1 MNYYDKNII
10 EIHND
15 LINKKVTSKD
25 LIDFSK
31 NKILETN
38 EKFNAYNLVLDSKEN
53 NEINTLLSGIPYA
66 MKDNIST
73 KGIRTTACSNTLK
86 DYVPIY
92 NATVYEK
99 LSQSGA
105 IMIGKTNMDELAMGG
120 TGLTGNA
127 GIVKNPYDE
136 ERISAGSSAG
146 SAVAVATKTVPF
158 AICTDTGDSIR
169 KPAAYT
175 GVVGYKPSYGL
186 ISRYGLFAFASSLD
200 TIGVITNSVIDAATV
215 VNAVKGSDEKD
226 MTTIKDMDEVD
237 LTKDFNNLN
246 SKKLFYIKEIVD
258 KSKYTN
264 PNTIKIIDDFNK
276 LLDLLKSKGYEI
288 YEESID
294 ENLLKALKPVYT
306 SISCAE
312 VTSNNSNLTGISFGH
327 REKGESAMD
336 VIKNFRTKNFSSLI
350 KRRFVI
356 GSFILQK
363 ENQEKYFIN
372 AKRVRRLIVDKMNE
386 LFDKY
391 DALILPVGS
400 GPAKYIEGSENNL
413 SSSNSVLEDHLQI
426 GNFGGFPSITIPNG
440 FVNKLPVAVNITGK
454 VKDDINVLNIAYAL
468 ESKMEYKNQLAKEVE

>member
-15 LINKKVTSKD
+15 LINKKVASKD

-38 EKFNAYNLVLDSKEN
+38 EKFNAYNLVLDPVEN

-99 LSQSGA
+99 LCKNGA

-158 AICTDTGDSIR
+158 AIGTDTGDSIR

-215 VNAVKGSDEKD
+215 VNTVKGSDDKD
-226 MTTIKDMDEVD
+226 MTTIKDMDEID

-276 LLDLLKSKGYEI
+276 LLDLLKSNGYEI
-288 YEESID
+288 YEESMD

-372 AKRVRRLIVDKMNE
+372 AKKVRRVVVNTFNE
-386 LFDKY
+386 LFTIY
-391 DALILPVGS
+391 DGLILPAQSDIAPKICDTTDEMG
-400 GPAKYIEGSENNL
+400 KDEN
-413 SSSNSVLEDHLQI
+413 VLDNHLVI
-426 GNFGGFPSITIPNG
+426 GNFGGYPSITLPY
-440 FVNKLPVAVNITGK
+440 NKLGGMPVGINITSGFK
-454 VKDDINVLNIAYAL
+454 NDSYMLAIANDIEKII
-468 ESKMEYKNQLAKEVE
+468 KEDIHD

>member
-15 LINKKVTSKD
+15 LINKKVASKD

-38 EKFNAYNLVLDSKEN
+38 EKFNAFNLVLDSKEN

-99 LSQSGA
+99 LCKNGA

-158 AICTDTGDSIR
+158 AIGTDTGDSIR
-169 KPAAYT
+169 KPAAYI

-226 MTTIKDMDEVD
+226 MTTIKDMDEID
-237 LTKDFNNLN
+237 LTKDFNNLK

-264 PNTIKIIDDFNK
+264 SNTIKIIDDFNK
-276 LLDLLKSKGYEI
+276 LLDTLKDKGYEI

-306 SISCAE
+306 
-312 VTSNNSNLTGISFGH
+312 
-327 REKGESAMD
+327 
-336 VIKNFRTKNFSSLI
+336 
-350 KRRFVI
+350 
-356 GSFILQK
+356 
-363 ENQEKYFIN
+363 
-372 AKRVRRLIVDKMNE
+372 
-386 LFDKY
+386 
-391 DALILPVGS
+391 
-400 GPAKYIEGSENNL
+400 
-413 SSSNSVLEDHLQI
+413 
-426 GNFGGFPSITIPNG
+426 
-440 FVNKLPVAVNITGK
+440 
-454 VKDDINVLNIAYAL
+454 
-468 ESKMEYKNQLAKEVE
+468 

>member
-53 NEINTLLSGIPYA
+53 NEIYTLLSGIPYA

-158 AICTDTGDSIR
+158 AIGTDTGDSIR

-200 TIGVITNSVIDAATV
+200 TIGVLTNSVIDAAVV
-215 VNAVKGSDEKD
+215 VNTVKGSDDKD
-226 MTTIKDMDEVD
+226 MTTIKDMDEID
-237 LTKDFNNLN
+237 LTKDFNNLR

-276 LLDLLKSKGYEI
+276 LLDTLKDKGYEI

-372 AKRVRRLIVDKMNE
+372 AKKVRRVVVNTFNE
-386 LFDKY
+386 LFTKY
-391 DALILPVGS
+391 DGLILPAQSDIAQKICDTTDEMG
-400 GPAKYIEGSENNL
+400 KDEN
-413 SSSNSVLEDHLQI
+413 VLDNHLVI
-426 GNFGGFPSITIPNG
+426 GNFGGYPSITLPY
-440 FVNKLPVAVNITGK
+440 NKLEGMPIGINITSGFK
-454 VKDDINVLNIAYAL
+454 NDSYMLAVANDIEKII
-468 ESKMEYKNQLAKEVE
+468 KEDIHD

>member
-15 LINKKVTSKD
+15 LINKKVASKD

-38 EKFNAYNLVLDSKEN
+38 EKFNAYNLVLDPVEN

-158 AICTDTGDSIR
+158 AIGTDTGDSIR

-200 TIGVITNSVIDAATV
+200 TIGVITNSVIDAAV
-215 VNAVKGSDEKD
+215 VINTIKGSDDKD

-237 LTKDFNNLN
+237 LTKDFNNLK

-276 LLDLLKSKGYEI
+276 LLDTLKDKGYEI
-288 YEESID
+288 YEESMD

-327 REKGESAMD
+327 REKGDSAMD

-372 AKRVRRLIVDKMNE
+372 AKKVRRVVVNTFNE
-386 LFDKY
+386 LFTIY
-391 DALILPVGS
+391 DGLILPAQSDIAPKICDTTDEMG
-400 GPAKYIEGSENNL
+400 KDEN
-413 SSSNSVLEDHLQI
+413 VLDNHLVI
-426 GNFGGFPSITIPNG
+426 GNFGGYPSITLPY
-440 FVNKLPVAVNITGK
+440 NKLGGMPVGINITSGFK
-454 VKDDINVLNIAYAL
+454 NDSYMLAIANDIEKII
-468 ESKMEYKNQLAKEVE
+468 KEDIHD

>member
-1 MNYYDKNII
+1 
-10 EIHND
+10 
-15 LINKKVTSKD
+15 
-25 LIDFSK
+25 
-31 NKILETN
+31 
-38 EKFNAYNLVLDSKEN
+38 
-53 NEINTLLSGIPYA
+53 
-66 MKDNIST
+66 
-73 KGIRTTACSNTLK
+73 
-86 DYVPIY
+86 
-92 NATVYEK
+92 
-99 LSQSGA
+99 
-105 IMIGKTNMDELAMGG
+105 MIGKTNMDELAMGG

-136 ERISAGSSAG
+136 ERIAAGSSAG

-158 AICTDTGDSIR
+158 AIGTDTGDSIR

-215 VNAVKGSDEKD
+215 VNTVKGSDDKD
-226 MTTIKDMDEVD
+226 MTTIKDMDEID
-237 LTKDFNNLN
+237 LTKDFNNLK

-276 LLDLLKSKGYEI
+276 LLDTLKDKGYEI

-372 AKRVRRLIVDKMNE
+372 AKKVRRVVVNTFNE
-386 LFDKY
+386 LFTIY
-391 DALILPVGS
+391 DGLILPAQSDIAPKICDTTDEMG
-400 GPAKYIEGSENNL
+400 KDEN
-413 SSSNSVLEDHLQI
+413 VLDNHLVI
-426 GNFGGFPSITIPNG
+426 GNFGGYPSITLPY
-440 FVNKLPVAVNITGK
+440 NKLGGMPVGINITSGFK
-454 VKDDINVLNIAYAL
+454 NDSYMLAIANDIEKII
-468 ESKMEYKNQLAKEVE
+468 KEDIHD

>member
-15 LINKKVTSKD
+15 LINKKVASKD

-99 LSQSGA
+99 LSQNGA

-158 AICTDTGDSIR
+158 AIGTDTGDSIR

-215 VNAVKGSDEKD
+215 VNTVKGSDDKD
-226 MTTIKDMDEVD
+226 MTTIKDMDEID

-276 LLDLLKSKGYEI
+276 LLDTLKDKGYEI

-372 AKRVRRLIVDKMNE
+372 AKKVRRVVVNTFNE
-386 LFDKY
+386 LFTKY
-391 DALILPVGS
+391 DGLILHAQSDIAPKICDTTDEMG
-400 GPAKYIEGSENNL
+400 KDEN
-413 SSSNSVLEDHLQI
+413 VLDNHLVI
-426 GNFGGFPSITIPNG
+426 GNFGGYPSITLPY
-440 FVNKLPVAVNITGK
+440 NKLEGMPIGINITSGFK
-454 VKDDINVLNIAYAL
+454 NDSYMLAVANDIEKII
-468 ESKMEYKNQLAKEVE
+468 KEDIHD

>member
-1 MNYYDKNII
+1 MNFYDKNII
-10 EIHND
+10 DLHND
-15 LINKKVTSKD
+15 LVNEIVTSKE
-25 LIDFSK
+25 LIDYSK
-31 NKILETN
+31 NKIN
-38 EKFNAYNLVLDSKEN
+38 EINNKYNAYNLVLSPDEEN
-53 NEINTLLSGIPYA
+53 NMTNVLSGIPYA

-92 NATVYEK
+92 DATIYEK
-99 LSQSGA
+99 LKKAGA

-127 GIVKNPYDE
+127 GIVKNPFDE
-136 ERISAGSSAG
+136 ERITAGSSAG

-158 AICTDTGDSIR
+158 AIGTDTGDSIR

-200 TIGVITNSVIDAATV
+200 TIGVITNSTLDAATI
-215 VNAVKGSDEKD
+215 VNEIKGFDEKD
-226 MTTIKDMDEVD
+226 MTSIRDMDEIN
-237 LTKDFNNLN
+237 LTDDFKKLK

-258 KSKYTN
+258 ESKYTN
-264 PNTIKIIDDFNK
+264 PNTLKIIKDFKN
-276 LLDLLKSKGYEI
+276 LLDTLKSRGYEI

-294 ENLLKALKPVYT
+294 ESILKALKPVYT

-312 VTSNNSNLTGISFGH
+312 ATSNDSNLTGISFGH
-327 REKGESAMD
+327 RENGENALD

-372 AKRVRRLIVDKMNE
+372 AKKVRRIVVNMFNE
-386 LFDKY
+386 LFNKY
-391 DALILPVGS
+391 DGLILPAQSDIAPKICDTTDEMG
-400 GPAKYIEGSENNL
+400 KDEN
-413 SSSNSVLEDHLQI
+413 VLDNHLVI
-426 GNFGGFPSITIPNG
+426 GNFGGYPSITLPY
-440 FVNKLPVAVNITGK
+440 NKLNGMPVGINITSG
-454 VKDDINVLNIAYAL
+454 
-468 ESKMEYKNQLAKEVE
+468 YKNDSYMLAIANDIEKVIKEEIHD

>member
-1 MNYYDKNII
+1 MNFYDKNII
-10 EIHND
+10 DLHND
-15 LINKKVTSKD
+15 LVNEIVTSKE
-25 LIDFSK
+25 LIDYSK
-31 NKILETN
+31 NKIN
-38 EKFNAYNLVLDSKEN
+38 EINNKYNAYNLVLSPDEEN
-53 NEINTLLSGIPYA
+53 NMTSVLSGIPYA

-92 NATVYEK
+92 DATVYEK
-99 LSQSGA
+99 LKKAGA

-127 GIVKNPYDE
+127 GIVKNPFDE
-136 ERISAGSSAG
+136 ERITAGSSAG

-158 AICTDTGDSIR
+158 AIGTDTGDSIR

-200 TIGVITNSVIDAATV
+200 TIGVITNSTLDAATI
-215 VNAVKGSDEKD
+215 VNEIKGFDEKD
-226 MTTIKDMDEVD
+226 MTSIRDMDEIN
-237 LTKDFNNLN
+237 LTDDFEKLK
-246 SKKLFYIKEIVD
+246 SKKLFYIKEIID
-258 KSKYTN
+258 ESKYTN
-264 PNTIKIIDDFNK
+264 PNTLKIIKDFKN
-276 LLDLLKSKGYEI
+276 LLDTLKSRGYEI

-294 ENLLKALKPVYT
+294 ETLLKALKPVYT

-312 VTSNNSNLTGISFGH
+312 ATSNDSNLTGISFGH
-327 REKGESAMD
+327 RENGENALD

-372 AKRVRRLIVDKMNE
+372 AKKVRRIVVNMFNE
-386 LFDKY
+386 LFNKY
-391 DALILPVGS
+391 DGLILPAQSDIAPKICDTTDEMG
-400 GPAKYIEGSENNL
+400 KDEN
-413 SSSNSVLEDHLQI
+413 VLDNHLVI
-426 GNFGGFPSITIPNG
+426 GNFGGYPSITLPY
-440 FVNKLPVAVNITGK
+440 NKLNGMPVGINITSG
-454 VKDDINVLNIAYAL
+454 
-468 ESKMEYKNQLAKEVE
+468 YKNDSYMLAIANDIEKVIKEEIHD

>member
-15 LINKKVTSKD
+15 LINKKVTSKE

-99 LSQSGA
+99 LCKNGA
-105 IMIGKTNMDELAMGG
+105 VMIGKTNMDELAMGG

-158 AICTDTGDSIR
+158 AIGTDTGDSIR

-215 VNAVKGSDEKD
+215 VNTVKGSDDKD
-226 MTTIKDMDEVD
+226 MTTIKDMDEID
-237 LTKDFNNLN
+237 LTKDDEYSVTGYNGDVLIEVKNGMIRVKKENSPLNICSKQGFVKDMPIICLPNKIVIKLGNN
-246 SKKLFYIKEIVD
+246 E
-258 KSKYTN
+258 
-264 PNTIKIIDDFNK
+264 
-276 LLDLLKSKGYEI
+276 LDS
-288 YEESID
+288 
-294 ENLLKALKPVYT
+294 
-306 SISCAE
+306 
-312 VTSNNSNLTGISFGH
+312 VTS
-327 REKGESAMD
+327 
-336 VIKNFRTKNFSSLI
+336 
-350 KRRFVI
+350 
-356 GSFILQK
+356 
-363 ENQEKYFIN
+363 
-372 AKRVRRLIVDKMNE
+372 
-386 LFDKY
+386 
-391 DALILPVGS
+391 
-400 GPAKYIEGSENNL
+400 
-413 SSSNSVLEDHLQI
+413 
-426 GNFGGFPSITIPNG
+426 
-440 FVNKLPVAVNITGK
+440 
-454 VKDDINVLNIAYAL
+454 
-468 ESKMEYKNQLAKEVE
+468 

>member
-1 MNYYDKNII
+1 M
-10 EIHND
+10 
-15 LINKKVTSKD
+15 
-25 LIDFSK
+25 
-31 NKILETN
+31 
-38 EKFNAYNLVLDSKEN
+38 
-53 NEINTLLSGIPYA
+53 
-66 MKDNIST
+66 
-73 KGIRTTACSNTLK
+73 
-86 DYVPIY
+86 
-92 NATVYEK
+92 
-99 LSQSGA
+99 
-105 IMIGKTNMDELAMGG
+105 
-120 TGLTGNA
+120 
-127 GIVKNPYDE
+127 
-136 ERISAGSSAG
+136 
-146 SAVAVATKTVPF
+146 ATKTVPF
-158 AICTDTGDSIR
+158 AIGTDTGDSIR

-215 VNAVKGSDEKD
+215 VNTVKGSDDKD
-226 MTTIKDMDEVD
+226 MTTIKDMDEID
-237 LTKDFNNLN
+237 LTKDFNNLK

-264 PNTIKIIDDFNK
+264 SNTIKIIDDFNK

-372 AKRVRRLIVDKMNE
+372 AKKVRRVVVNTFNE
-386 LFDKY
+386 LFTKY
-391 DALILPVGS
+391 DGLILPAQSDIAPKICDTTDEMG
-400 GPAKYIEGSENNL
+400 KDEN
-413 SSSNSVLEDHLQI
+413 VLDNHLVI
-426 GNFGGFPSITIPNG
+426 GNFGGYPSITLPY
-440 FVNKLPVAVNITGK
+440 NKLEGMPVGINITSGFK
-454 VKDDINVLNIAYAL
+454 NDSYMLAVANDIEKII
-468 ESKMEYKNQLAKEVE
+468 KEDIHD

>member
-15 LINKKVTSKD
+15 LINKKVASKD

-120 TGLTGNA
+120 TGLIGNA

-158 AICTDTGDSIR
+158 AIGTDTGDSIR

-215 VNAVKGSDEKD
+215 VNTVKGSDDKD
-226 MTTIKDMDEVD
+226 MTTIKDMDEID
-237 LTKDFNNLN
+237 LTKDFNNLR

-264 PNTIKIIDDFNK
+264 SNTIKIIDDFNK
-276 LLDLLKSKGYEI
+276 LLDTLKDKGYEI

-372 AKRVRRLIVDKMNE
+372 AKKVRRVVVNTFNE
-386 LFDKY
+386 LFTKY
-391 DALILPVGS
+391 DGLILPAQSDIAPKICDTTDEMG
-400 GPAKYIEGSENNL
+400 KDEN
-413 SSSNSVLEDHLQI
+413 VLDNHLVI
-426 GNFGGFPSITIPNG
+426 GNFGGYPSITLPY
-440 FVNKLPVAVNITGK
+440 NKLEGMPVGINITSGFK
-454 VKDDINVLNIAYAL
+454 NDSYMLAVANDIEKII
-468 ESKMEYKNQLAKEVE
+468 KEDIHD

>member
-15 LINKKVTSKD
+15 LINKKVASKD

-158 AICTDTGDSIR
+158 AIGTDTGDSIR

-215 VNAVKGSDEKD
+215 VNTVKGSDDKD
-226 MTTIKDMDEVD
+226 MTTIKDMDEID
-237 LTKDFNNLN
+237 LTKDFNNLK

-264 PNTIKIIDDFNK
+264 SNTIKIIDDFNK
-276 LLDLLKSKGYEI
+276 LLDTLKDKGYEI

-372 AKRVRRLIVDKMNE
+372 AKKVRRVVVNTFNE
-386 LFDKY
+386 LFTKY
-391 DALILPVGS
+391 DGLILPAQSDIAPKICDTTDEMG
-400 GPAKYIEGSENNL
+400 KDEN
-413 SSSNSVLEDHLQI
+413 VLDNHLVI
-426 GNFGGFPSITIPNG
+426 GNFGGYPSITLPY
-440 FVNKLPVAVNITGK
+440 NKLGGMPVGVNITSGFK
-454 VKDDINVLNIAYAL
+454 NDSYMLAVANDIEKII
-468 ESKMEYKNQLAKEVE
+468 KEDIHD

>member
-15 LINKKVTSKD
+15 LINKKVASKD

-120 TGLTGNA
+120 TGLIGNA

-158 AICTDTGDSIR
+158 AIGTDTGDSIR

-215 VNAVKGSDEKD
+215 VNTIKGSDDKD
-226 MTTIKDMDEVD
+226 MTTIKDMDEID
-237 LTKDFNNLN
+237 LTKDFNNLR

-276 LLDLLKSKGYEI
+276 LLNLLKSKGYEI

-306 SISCAE
+306 AISCAE

-372 AKRVRRLIVDKMNE
+372 AKKVRRVVVNTFNE
-386 LFDKY
+386 LFTKY
-391 DALILPVGS
+391 DGLILPAQSDIAPKICDTTDEMG
-400 GPAKYIEGSENNL
+400 KDEN
-413 SSSNSVLEDHLQI
+413 VLDNHLVI
-426 GNFGGFPSITIPNG
+426 GNFGGYPSITLPY
-440 FVNKLPVAVNITGK
+440 NKLEGMPVGINITSGFK
-454 VKDDINVLNIAYAL
+454 NDSYMLAVANDIEKII
-468 ESKMEYKNQLAKEVE
+468 KEDIHD

>member
-1 MNYYDKNII
+1 MNFYDKNII
-10 EIHND
+10 DLHND
-15 LINKKVTSKD
+15 LVNEIVTSKE
-25 LIDFSK
+25 LIDYSK
-31 NKILETN
+31 NKIN
-38 EKFNAYNLVLDSKEN
+38 EINNKYNAYNLVLSPDEEN
-53 NEINTLLSGIPYA
+53 NMTSVLSGIPYA

-92 NATVYEK
+92 DATIYEK
-99 LSQSGA
+99 LKKAGA

-127 GIVKNPYDE
+127 GIVKNPFDE
-136 ERISAGSSAG
+136 ERITAGSSAG

-158 AICTDTGDSIR
+158 AIGTDTGDSIR

-200 TIGVITNSVIDAATV
+200 TIGVITNSTLDAATI
-215 VNAVKGSDEKD
+215 VNEIKGFDEKD
-226 MTTIKDMDEVD
+226 MTSIRDMDEIN
-237 LTKDFNNLN
+237 LTDDFEKLK
-246 SKKLFYIKEIVD
+246 SKKLFYIKEIID
-258 KSKYTN
+258 ESKYTN
-264 PNTIKIIDDFNK
+264 PNTLKIIKDFKN
-276 LLDLLKSKGYEI
+276 LLDTLKSRGYEI

-294 ENLLKALKPVYT
+294 ETLLKALKPVYT

-312 VTSNNSNLTGISFGH
+312 ATSNDSNLTGISFGH
-327 REKGESAMD
+327 RENGENALD

-372 AKRVRRLIVDKMNE
+372 AKKVRRIVVNMFNE
-386 LFDKY
+386 LFNKY
-391 DALILPVGS
+391 DGLILPAQSDIAPKICDTTDEMG
-400 GPAKYIEGSENNL
+400 KDEN
-413 SSSNSVLEDHLQI
+413 VLDNHLVI
-426 GNFGGFPSITIPNG
+426 GNFGGYPSITLPY
-440 FVNKLPVAVNITGK
+440 NKLNGMPVGINITSG
-454 VKDDINVLNIAYAL
+454 
-468 ESKMEYKNQLAKEVE
+468 YKNDSYMLAIANDIEKVIKEEIHD

>member
-15 LINKKVTSKD
+15 LINKKVASKD

-120 TGLTGNA
+120 TGLIGNA

-158 AICTDTGDSIR
+158 AIGTDTGDSIR

-215 VNAVKGSDEKD
+215 VNTVKGSDDKD
-226 MTTIKDMDEVD
+226 MTTIKDMDEID
-237 LTKDFNNLN
+237 LTKDFNNLR

-276 LLDLLKSKGYEI
+276 LLDLLKSNGYEI

-372 AKRVRRLIVDKMNE
+372 AKKVRRVVVNTFNE
-386 LFDKY
+386 LFTKY
-391 DALILPVGS
+391 DGLILPAQSDIAPKICDTTDEMG
-400 GPAKYIEGSENNL
+400 KDEN
-413 SSSNSVLEDHLQI
+413 VLDNHLVI
-426 GNFGGFPSITIPNG
+426 GNFGGYPSITLPY
-440 FVNKLPVAVNITGK
+440 NKLEGMPVGINITSGFK
-454 VKDDINVLNIAYAL
+454 NDSYMLAVANDIEKII
-468 ESKMEYKNQLAKEVE
+468 KEDIHD